1 MRKLKFRAWD
11 KFHKTMD
18 EVDGYYLYIADG
30 ELYEIFEETQGYETY
45 MQKHIVTD
53 KHEVMQYTGLRDSK
67 GAEIYEGD
75 IIRHRIKN
83 MRTVVFKDGA
93 FRTKR
98 INYVAGELTDAFFFY
113 ENTGRDWEI
122 IGNIYENPELLEV

>member
-1 MRKLKFRAWD
+1 MREIKFRAYIKNPAIVVPVQCINFNCSTVEIRLD
-11 KFHKTMD
+11 
-18 EVDGYYLYIADG
+18 DGDFW
-30 ELYEIFEETQGYETY
+30 EFDFEEV
-45 MQKHIVTD
+45 KL
-53 KHEVMQYTGLRDSK
+53 MQYTGLHDK
-67 GAEIYEGD
+67 NGKEIYEGD

-83 MRTVVFKDGA
+83 IRTVVFKDGA

-122 IGNIYENPELLEV
+122 IGNIYEDGELLANRDI